1 MKNIFFLFAFIALVS
16 SCQKKSVDEVY
27 FDETALPAPSGLV
40 ADFVINHQNG
50 SVNEKDPVLVTNQ
63 SQNAVSYEWNLG
75 NGVTSTEATP
85 SFDYQMH
92 GIYTI
97 TLKVKD
103 IHGNIKQTSKNITV
117 LCIFG
122 GIAHD
127 F

>member
-1 MKNIFFLFAFIALVS
+1 MKVTACCYNLCNALRRGFLIIFLLLIGFLSFAQAPVAAFSATPVS
-16 SCQKKSVDEVY
+16 GCSP
-27 FDETALPAPSGLV
+27 LLV
-40 ADFVINHQNG
+40 AFTD
-50 SVNEKDPVLVTNQ
+50 Q
-63 SQNAVSYEWNLG
+63 STGAATWQWDLG
-75 NGVTSTEATP
+75 NGVISTEATP

-103 IHGNIKQTSKNITV
+103 NKGNIKQTSKNITV